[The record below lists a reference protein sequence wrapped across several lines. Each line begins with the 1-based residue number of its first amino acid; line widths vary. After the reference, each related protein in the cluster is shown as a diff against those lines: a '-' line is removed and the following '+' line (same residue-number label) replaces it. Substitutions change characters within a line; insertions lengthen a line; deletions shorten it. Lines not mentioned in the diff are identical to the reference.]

1 MSSEP
6 VSRSSVAPT
15 GSSTSVTGR
24 SSGVAAPCGPA
35 GQAGSGAAGSQ
46 EYGQP
51 GTTGTGGS
59 RAASPRT
66 MVDFAV
72 PFSPR
77 TRTPP
82 MAGDTALSSSA
93 SFRSAIPTMPA
104 NGYALSVVATEPVLP
119 GFPRPKWKLIGSRS
133 LWLPVETA
141 TPRVTPGHSCGTA
154 PDSHRRSSASLP
166 QHSMTYPPDAAPDST
181 GLPAGY
187 TSPRPKS
194 LLSFARGARCQPFG
208 R

>member
-1 MSSEP
+1 SMSSEP

-15 GSSTSVTGR
+15 GSSASVTGR
-24 SSGVAAPCGPA
+24 NSGVKGSAPGWGPA
-35 GQAGSGAAGSQ
+35 GHAGSGPAGSH

-59 RAASPRT
+59 SAASPRT

-93 SFRSAIPTMPA
+93 SFSSAIPTMPA
-104 NGYALSVVATEPVLP
+104 NGYAL
-119 GFPRPKWKLIGSRS
+119 
-133 LWLPVETA
+133 
-141 TPRVTPGHSCGTA
+141 C
-154 PDSHRRSSASLP
+154 
-166 QHSMTYPPDAAPDST
+166 
-181 GLPAGY
+181 
-187 TSPRPKS
+187 
-194 LLSFARGARCQPFG
+194 
-208 R
+208 

>member
-15 GSSTSVTGR
+15 GSSASVTGR
-24 SSGVAAPCGPA
+24 DSGETSSWGPA
-35 GQAGSGAAGSQ
+35 GHPGSGAAGSQ

-51 GTTGTGGS
+51 RTTGTGGS
-59 RAASPRT
+59 NSASPRT

-104 NGYALSVVATEPVLP
+104 NGYELSVVAIEPVLP
-119 GFPRPKWKLIGSRS
+119 GFPRPKWRNSTAAGVSGS
-133 LWLPVETA
+133 
-141 TPRVTPGHSCGTA
+141 
-154 PDSHRRSSASLP
+154 
-166 QHSMTYPPDAAPDST
+166 
-181 GLPAGY
+181 
-187 TSPRPKS
+187 
-194 LLSFARGARCQPFG
+194 
-208 R
+208 

>member
-1 MSSEP
+1 MTL
-6 VSRSSVAPT
+6 RSS
-15 GSSTSVTGR
+15 
-24 SSGVAAPCGPA
+24 AAVSWCGPA
-35 GQAGSGAAGSQ
+35 GQAGSGAAGSH

-59 RAASPRT
+59 SPARPRT

-104 NGYALSVVATEPVLP
+104 NG
-119 GFPRPKWKLIGSRS
+119 
-133 LWLPVETA
+133 
-141 TPRVTPGHSCGTA
+141 
-154 PDSHRRSSASLP
+154 
-166 QHSMTYPPDAAPDST
+166 
-181 GLPAGY
+181 
-187 TSPRPKS
+187 
-194 LLSFARGARCQPFG
+194 
-208 R
+208 

>member
-1 MSSEP
+1 M
-6 VSRSSVAPT
+6 
-15 GSSTSVTGR
+15 TGR
-24 SSGVAAPCGPA
+24 SSGGAAPWGPA

-59 RAASPRT
+59 SAASPRT

-104 NGYALSVVATEPVLP
+104 NGYAP
-119 GFPRPKWKLIGSRS
+119 
-133 LWLPVETA
+133 
-141 TPRVTPGHSCGTA
+141 C
-154 PDSHRRSSASLP
+154 
-166 QHSMTYPPDAAPDST
+166 
-181 GLPAGY
+181 
-187 TSPRPKS
+187 
-194 LLSFARGARCQPFG
+194 
-208 R
+208 